1 MNKKVYAR
9 LIDTTNG
16 NQFKD
21 AVIAALN
28 SADDKVLRFLDIVF
42 GCEIKVDELPTQKL
56 DWSDRVCTLT
66 SIDYLNNRVNYI
78 YDDKDTKYFENEEL
92 ATTYA
97 ETGEYSGVWDYA
109 SSPSTPYKGEYKH
122 KSVSYCTINDWLE
135 RNNPTTIEN
144 V

>member
-1 MNKKVYAR
+1 MNKKIYAK

-21 AVIAALN
+21 AVIAALD

-42 GCEIKVDELPTQKL
+42 GCEIKVDELPVQKL
-56 DWSDRVCTLT
+56 DWSYRVNTLT
-66 SIDYLNNRVNYI
+66 SVDYLNNRVNYI
-78 YDDKDTKYFENEEL
+78 YDDEDKKYFENEEL
-92 ATTYA
+92 AKRYA
-97 ETGEYSGVWDYA
+97 ETGRYDNTWNWHKAEN
-109 SSPSTPYKGEYKH
+109 TPYEGIYKH
-122 KSVSYCTINDWLE
+122 KSNGHCTIEEWLE